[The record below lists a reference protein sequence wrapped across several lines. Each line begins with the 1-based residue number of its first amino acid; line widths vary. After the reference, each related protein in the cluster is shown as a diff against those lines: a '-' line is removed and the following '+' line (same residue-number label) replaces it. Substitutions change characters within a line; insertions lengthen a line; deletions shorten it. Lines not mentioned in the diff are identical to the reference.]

1 MSIQSVGIK
10 AYANALSNFAKA
22 EKSIQSSGFQPV
34 PGQSPAPFADTL
46 KNSLS
51 KVNDLQQE
59 RNAMV
64 TSFASGEQQN
74 VHELMIS
81 LQKAGLAM
89 NMTTAVRNKALEI
102 YKELAKMQF

>member
-1 MSIQSVGIK
+1 MSIQSVGLK
-10 AYANALSNFAKA
+10 AYTNALSNFTKA
-22 EKSIQSSGFQPV
+22 EKAIKGSGA
-34 PGQSPAPFADTL
+34 SPDSGITPSPFADTL

-59 RNAMV
+59 KKAMI

-89 NMTTAVRNKALEI
+89 NMTTAVRNKALEA
-102 YKELAKMQF
+102 YKELARMQF